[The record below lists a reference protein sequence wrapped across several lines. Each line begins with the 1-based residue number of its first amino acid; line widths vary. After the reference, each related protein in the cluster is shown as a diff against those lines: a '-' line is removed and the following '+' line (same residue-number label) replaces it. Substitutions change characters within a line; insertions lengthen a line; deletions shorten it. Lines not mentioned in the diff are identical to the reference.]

1 MKLKG
6 KLILNVVIIIF
17 LFSTFVSLIAT
28 LNIQALLLEQIQTS
42 AGAMGK
48 LSFSY
53 LEAEYPGSW
62 RVDGDKLYKGDTLI
76 NDNFEF
82 VDAVRDQTTYYAT
95 LFLMD
100 TRVATN
106 VKNDQGAR
114 AIGTKA
120 APEVVEAVLKN
131 GREYTG
137 EAIVA
142 GKPAITYYQPIRD
155 DNGQIIGMWFV
166 GYDKQDMVNKAN
178 QKAGGLMT
186 IQGVGLLVAMIF
198 IYFMGSRFVKPLKAV
213 TAHLTRIAAGKFDVE
228 IPETKVKD
236 ETGDILRA
244 ARTMQQSMRDIIHQI
259 VQTSDQIGTVLS
271 NSVNNMDA
279 LKSSM
284 EEASATT
291 EELSASMQETAASM
305 EEMNAATSEVEGM
318 IDGMARKAQE
328 GSKTAEEISQR
339 AEILKKGAAEA
350 KSNALNLLGS
360 SRKNLTEAIEKAKT
374 IEQIQ
379 TLTGAILQIASQTNL
394 LSLNAAIEASRAGE
408 SGRGFAVVADEIR
421 KLAEDSKSTVNEIQ
435 MVTETLVSAVNN
447 LVKSSEGMLHFI
459 DQSVIK
465 DYDSQ
470 VETGEQYDRDAKYV
484 DGMMEDFSNT
494 TGQLLS
500 AINSIMK
507 VIHEVSLA
515 AGEGAEGTA
524 SLAEN
529 TVSVT
534 NKSNGV
540 LDMAQEALKSVDD
553 LRAYVA
559 RFTV

>member
-6 KLILNVVIIIF
+6 KLIISVVIIIF
-17 LFSTFVSLIAT
+17 LFSTFVSLVAS
-28 LNIQALLLEQIQTS
+28 LNIQALLREQIEAS
-42 AGAMGK
+42 AAAMGK

-53 LEAEYPGSW
+53 LEAKYPGSW
-62 RVDGDKLYKGDTLI
+62 RVDGDKLYKGDILI

-82 VDAVRDQTTYYAT
+82 VDSVKDQTTYYAT

-100 TRVATN
+100 TRIATN
-106 VKNDQGAR
+106 VKNDQGER
-114 AIGTKA
+114 AVGTKA

-131 GREYTG
+131 GKEYSG

-142 GKPAITYYQPIRD
+142 GKPSLTYYQPIKD
-155 DNGQIIGMWFV
+155 DSGQIIGMWFI
-166 GYDKQDMVNKAN
+166 GYDKQDMLSKAN
-178 QKAGGLMT
+178 QHSGSLMT
-186 IQGVGLLVAMIF
+186 IQAAGLAAAIGLL
-198 IYFMGSRFVKPLKAV
+198 YLMGSRLVRPLKTV
-213 TAHLTRIAAGKFDVE
+213 TDHLTRIASGKFDVE
-228 IPETKVKD
+228 IPEPKQKE
-236 ETGDILRA
+236 ETGDLFRA

-259 VQTSDQIGTVLS
+259 VQTTDQIGTVLTS
-271 NSVNNMDA
+271 SVDNMDA

-305 EEMNAATSEVEGM
+305 EEMNAASSEVEGM
-318 IDGMARKAQE
+318 IGGMARKAQE

-360 SRKNLTEAIEKAKT
+360 SRKNLTEAIEKART
-374 IEQIQ
+374 IEQIR
-379 TLTGAILQIASQTNL
+379 TLTDAILQIASQTNL

-435 MVTETLVSAVNN
+435 TVTETLVSAVNN

-484 DGMMEDFSNT
+484 DQMMEDFSST

-500 AINSIMK
+500 SVKNIMK

-515 AGEGAEGTA
+515 AGEGAEGT
-524 SLAEN
+524 SNLAEA
-529 TVSVT
+529 TLIVT
-534 NKSNGV
+534 NKSNDV
-540 LDMAQEALKSVDD
+540 LDMAQEALKSVED
-553 LRAYVA
+553 LRTYVA